1 MSQVSKNIFWL
12 TLSRALA
19 LGLLF
24 LAYTQLFRYLGV
36 FGSGQYQFVLSYVMI
51 FSTVVDFGVLQF
63 ITKKMSE
70 NEQDTKKY
78 FQNFLAFET
87 AVALVLYVLLLGIA
101 YFRQFEPVVFQ
112 AVAITGLGM
121 VVNALTYP
129 YLAVMTVRQDLK
141 KVALIN
147 FLNSLVNISI
157 IFAAIYFKK
166 HIVFLASIQ
175 LVFGI
180 LDILL
185 YNIFI
190 RKYLPNP
197 GALSAI
203 LKFRLGNIGDILKQA
218 WPFALLVGFSAIY
231 NRIDVILIARVLDY
245 TQTGFYTAAY
255 KFFDLLN
262 FFPASVSHTLF
273 PFLAALM
280 AKGLVGDVRQNLEK
294 YLKLMIVVAM
304 PVAVGGT
311 LLAPKLIG
319 LVAGQEFAPAAP
331 VLSILI
337 WAVAILFIYIP
348 VNSLVISQLTKKALV
363 VTGVNVVVNVVGNIL
378 LLPILGIKAAAIMTV
393 ASELLQGIFYFYFV
407 KTAITQFN
415 FWGILK
421 KPLVASLIMG
431 LSLWPLKEL
440 SLLLS
445 VPVGAVVYVLILL
458 ALGFVTAEDIKIVK
472 NLSQA

>member
-1 MSQVSKNIFWL
+1 
-12 TLSRALA
+12 
-19 LGLLF
+19 
-24 LAYTQLFRYLGV
+24 
-36 FGSGQYQFVLSYVMI
+36 
-51 FSTVVDFGVLQF
+51 
-63 ITKKMSE
+63 
-70 NEQDTKKY
+70 
-78 FQNFLAFET
+78 
-87 AVALVLYVLLLGIA
+87 
-101 YFRQFEPVVFQ
+101 
-112 AVAITGLGM
+112 
-121 VVNALTYP
+121 
-129 YLAVMTVRQDLK
+129 
-141 KVALIN
+141 
-147 FLNSLVNISI
+147 
-157 IFAAIYFKK
+157 
-166 HIVFLASIQ
+166 
-175 LVFGI
+175 
-180 LDILL
+180 
-185 YNIFI
+185 
-190 RKYLPNP
+190 
-197 GALSAI
+197 
-203 LKFRLGNIGDILKQA
+203 
-218 WPFALLVGFSAIY
+218 
-231 NRIDVILIARVLDY
+231 
-245 TQTGFYTAAY
+245 
-255 KFFDLLN
+255 
-262 FFPASVSHTLF
+262 
-273 PFLAALM
+273 M